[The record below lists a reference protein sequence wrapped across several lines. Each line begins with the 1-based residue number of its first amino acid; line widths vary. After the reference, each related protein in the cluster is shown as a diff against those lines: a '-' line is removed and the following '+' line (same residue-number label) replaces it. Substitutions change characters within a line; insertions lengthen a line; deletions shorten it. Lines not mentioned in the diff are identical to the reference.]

1 VTHTHQPSPNRLR
14 WVLLMTA
21 ILMVVE
27 FAGGLLSNS
36 LALLSDA
43 GHMLSDVTA
52 LSLAWFAIVQM
63 KRPPDDR
70 RSYGYHR
77 LEVVSA
83 LLNGALLC
91 AVAVLVWTN
100 AYRRLHDPPEIRGGL
115 MLAVA
120 VVGLAVNVAGI
131 ALLHR
136 ESTKS
141 IGVRGAFLHVVGDTV
156 GSVGAITAAV
166 VIRVTGWMTID
177 AIVSFAIGALIVLS
191 GSHLIRESLHILL
204 EGVPRHIRLPEVEL
218 ELQKLDGIVGL
229 HDLHVWRIGSNF
241 DTLTVHLVVGDIEE
255 GNRRKDAARA
265 MLHERFGIE
274 HCTIEVEGP
283 GEHVGID
290 CSRPARWGANG

>member
-1 VTHTHQPSPNRLR
+1 
-14 WVLLMTA
+14 
-21 ILMVVE
+21 
-27 FAGGLLSNS
+27 
-36 LALLSDA
+36 
-43 GHMLSDVTA
+43 
-52 LSLAWFAIVQM
+52 
-63 KRPPDDR
+63 
-70 RSYGYHR
+70 
-77 LEVVSA
+77 
-83 LLNGALLC
+83 
-91 AVAVLVWTN
+91 
-100 AYRRLHDPPEIRGGL
+100 
-115 MLAVA
+115 
-120 VVGLAVNVAGI
+120 LAVNVAGI